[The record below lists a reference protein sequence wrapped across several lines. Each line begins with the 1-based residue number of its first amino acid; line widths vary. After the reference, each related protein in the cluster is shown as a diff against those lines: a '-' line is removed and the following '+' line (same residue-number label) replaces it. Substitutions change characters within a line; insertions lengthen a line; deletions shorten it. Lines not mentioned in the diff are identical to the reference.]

1 MPKIVSTAAS
11 LVLAATLSLALPAA
25 SHAAVVEAS
34 SKPICAI
41 ELSGEITSGDFERLA
56 AAAEAAGLTGEI
68 LSGEPKN
75 SENAALCL
83 DSPGGSYF
91 EGRNMARFV
100 HEHGIATRIL
110 ATGECYSS
118 CAFLFMAGHSLGAEV
133 DGPRRILTIGGQLGF
148 HAPYLALGPDETF
161 SGAEASAMSTMSL
174 QIIAD
179 FIEFSSYT
187 SSFDHRPMFS
197 MSLLQDTLRMGPAEM
212 SIVDT
217 VEEAARWSIELEG
230 HRESAVLDERQ
241 LVQACINFQA
251 WSFDRPSE
259 YVTDFT
265 WYLPLKRETH
275 VVYGDETEFGLVDTG
290 GMEVRNCQ
298 VEASSTP
305 HSGFLICS
313 TDDFNGVRLGQCDGG
328 YGFWQPW
335 YFALPPATPLSD
347 LR

>member
-1 MPKIVSTAAS
+1 VRS
-11 LVLAATLSLALPAA
+11 AATLLLITSVSLALPAVG
-25 SHAAVVEAS
+25 HAAVIEAS

-41 ELSGEITSGDFERLA
+41 ELSGEITTGDFGRLA
-56 AAAEAAGLTGEI
+56 AAADAAGLTGEI

-83 DSPGGSYF
+83 DSPGGSYI
-91 EGRNMARFV
+91 EGREMAHFV
-100 HEHGIATRIL
+100 PKHGIATRIL
-110 ATGECYSS
+110 ASSECYSS

-148 HAPYLALGPDETF
+148 HAPYLALGSDETF
-161 SGAEASAMSTMSL
+161 SGAEASAMSTLSL

-197 MSLLQDTLRMGPAEM
+197 MSLLQDTLRMGPAET

-230 HRESAVLDERQ
+230 HRESAILDERQ
-241 LVQACINFQA
+241 MVQACINFQA
-251 WSFDRPSE
+251 WSFDRPSKQ
-259 YVTDFT
+259 VTDFT
-265 WYLPLKRETH
+265 WYLPLKRQTH

-290 GMEVRNCQ
+290 GMEVRNCH
-298 VEASSTP
+298 VEASSAP
-305 HSGFLICS
+305 QSGFTICS

-335 YFALPPATPLSD
+335 FFALPPATPLNE